1 MILLNHLKNLLDMD
15 IDSLIEQLIQL
26 KSDGVKNI
34 AFVDSYWNDF
44 DLDSLEKEP
53 DSDLAFIII
62 NPIL

>member
-1 MILLNHLKNLLDMD
+1 MD